1 MPRRQLHIDAA
12 KVLASHLIVLH
23 HFTVYGPL
31 AEALAVA
38 APRLTD
44 FFFDYA
50 RMAVQ
55 VFLVI
60 GGYFAAGA
68 LAPHGHVQRGQLT
81 RQVGRRY
88 LRLVLPFSVAM
99 VLVLACS
106 AVARSGLPSDFIPAA
121 PGPLQLLAHAGL
133 LHGVLDVEPLSIGIW
148 YVAIDFQLYVLMAF
162 LLWLGRRQAQWLVAL
177 VALAS
182 LLVFNLQTDGDNWAP
197 YFFGAYGMGAFAWWA
212 GHSRQAGLRLAALA
226 AAGALALLWDFRL
239 RILLALVV
247 ALWLGFARWRMARD
261 GDAHTLPAG
270 MSRAVRVLG
279 RCSYA
284 LFLTH
289 FCVILLANVAWE
301 QLQWTFSGSAGL
313 VALVAWSACVAL
325 ALAFERYVE
334 RPLSGLRLID

>member
-1 MPRRQLHIDAA
+1 MPRRHLHIDAA

-31 AEALAVA
+31 AEALDAA

-44 FFFDYA
+44 FFFEYA

-60 GGYFAAGA
+60 GGYFAASS
-68 LAPHGHVQRGQLT
+68 LAPHGHLQRSHVI

-88 LRLVLPFSVAM
+88 VRLVLPFSVAM
-99 VLVLACS
+99 LLIVVCS
-106 AVARSGLPSDFIPAA
+106 AVARGALQSEFIPTA
-121 PGPLQLLAHAGL
+121 PGLLQLLAHAGL

-182 LLVFNLQTDGDNWAP
+182 LLVFNLQADGDNWAP

-212 GHSRQAGLRLAALA
+212 GHSRDAGPRLVVLA

-239 RILLALVV
+239 RILLALAV
-247 ALWLGFARWRMARD
+247 ALWLGFARWRIAHD
-261 GDAHTLPAG
+261 AAAHTLPVYL
-270 MSRAVRVLG
+270 SRAVRVLG

-289 FCVILLANVAWE
+289 FCVILLANVAWAH
-301 QLQWTFSGSAGL
+301 LQWTFAGGAAL
-313 VALVAWSACVAL
+313 VALVAWGACVVL
-325 ALAFERYVE
+325 ALAFERYIE
-334 RPLSGLRLID
+334 RPLSGLRLFD

>member
-23 HFTVYGPL
+23 HFAVYGPL
-31 AEALAVA
+31 AEALDVA

-121 PGPLQLLAHAGL
+121 PGLWQLLAHAGL
-133 LHGVLDVEPLSIGIW
+133 VQGVLGVESLSIGIW

-162 LLWLGRRQAQWLVAL
+162 LLWFGRRQAQWLVAL
-177 VALAS
+177 VGLAS
-182 LLVFNLQTDGDNWAP
+182 LLVFNLQADGDNWAH

-212 GHSRQAGLRLAALA
+212 GHSRQAGLRLAVLA
-226 AAGALALLWDFRL
+226 TVGVLALLWDFRL
-239 RILLALVV
+239 RIVLALVV

-261 GDAHTLPAG
+261 GHAHTLPVGLAK
-270 MSRAVRVLG
+270 AVRVLG

-301 QLQWTFSGSAGL
+301 HLQWTFSGSAGL
-313 VALVAWSACVAL
+313 VALVAWGACVAL
-325 ALAFERYVE
+325 ALVFERYVE
-334 RPLSGLRLID
+334 RPLSGLRLVD

>member
-12 KVLASHLIVLH
+12 KVIASHLIVLH

-31 AEALAVA
+31 ADALDVA

-44 FFFDYA
+44 FFFEYA

-60 GGYFAAGA
+60 GGYFAASS
-68 LAPHGHVQRGQLT
+68 LAPHGYLQLSHLIRRVGQRF
-81 RQVGRRY
+81 V
-88 LRLVLPFSVAM
+88 RLVLPFSVAM
-99 VLVLACS
+99 LLVMAAS
-106 AVARSGLPSDFIPAA
+106 AVARGALQSEFIPAA
-121 PGPLQLLAHAGL
+121 PGLLQLLAHAGL
-133 LHGVLDVEPLSIGIW
+133 VHGVLGVEPLSIGIW
-148 YVAIDFQLYVLMAF
+148 YVTIDFQLYVLMAF

-177 VALAS
+177 VVLAS
-182 LLVFNLQTDGDNWAP
+182 LLVFNLQADGDNWAP

-212 GHSRQAGLRLAALA
+212 GHSRQAGTRLAALA
-226 AAGALALLWDFRL
+226 AVGTLALLWDFRL

-261 GDAHTLPAG
+261 GAAHILPIG

-289 FCVILLANVAWE
+289 FCVILLANVAWSR
-301 QLQWTFSGSAGL
+301 LHWTFAGSAGL
-313 VALVAWSACVAL
+313 VALVAWGACVAL

-334 RPLSGLRLID
+334 RPLSGLRLVD

>member
-12 KVLASHLIVLH
+12 KVLASHCIVLH

-31 AEALAVA
+31 ADALAVA
-38 APRLTD
+38 APQLTD

-60 GGYFAAGA
+60 GGYFAASS
-68 LAPHGHVQRGQLT
+68 LAPHGYVQGGQLT
-81 RQVGRRY
+81 RRIGRRY
-88 LRLVLPFSVAM
+88 VRLVLPFAVAL
-99 VLVLACS
+99 VLVMLSS
-106 AVARSGLPSDFIPAA
+106 AVARSGLQADFIPAA
-121 PGPLQLLAHAGL
+121 PGLWQLLAHAGL
-133 LHGVLDVEPLSIGIW
+133 LHGVLGVEPLSIGIW
-148 YVAIDFQLYVLMAF
+148 YVAIDFQLYVLMTF

-182 LLVFNLQTDGDNWAP
+182 LLVFNLHADGDNWAP

-226 AAGALALLWDFRL
+226 AAGVLALLWDFRL
-239 RILLALVV
+239 RILLALAV
-247 ALWLGFARWRMARD
+247 ALWLGFTRWRTARD
-261 GDAHTLPAG
+261 GAAHTLTTG
-270 MSRAVRVLG
+270 LSKVVRVLG

-289 FCVILLANVAWE
+289 FCMILLANVAWAH
-301 QLQWTFSGSAGL
+301 LQWTFAGSVGL
-313 VALVAWSACVAL
+313 VVLVAWSACVGL

-334 RPLSGLRLID
+334 RPLAGLRLVD

>member
-31 AEALAVA
+31 ADALHGA
-38 APRLTD
+38 APQLMK
-44 FFFDYA
+44 FFFEYA

-60 GGYFAAGA
+60 GGYFAAGSM
-68 LAPHGHVQRGQLT
+68 APHGHLQLSHLI
-81 RQVGRRY
+81 RRIVRRY

-106 AVARSGLPSDFIPAA
+106 AVARSGLPSEFIPAA
-121 PGPLQLLAHAGL
+121 PGLLQLLAHAGL
-133 LHGVLDVEPLSIGIW
+133 LHGVLGVEPLSIGIW

-182 LLVFNLQTDGDNWAP
+182 LLVFNLHADGDNWAP
-197 YFFGAYGMGAFAWWA
+197 YFFGAYGMGALAWWA

-226 AAGALALLWDFRL
+226 GAGALALLWDFRV
-239 RILLALVV
+239 RILLALLV

-261 GDAHTLPAG
+261 GAAHTLPEG
-270 MSRAVRVLG
+270 ISRAIRVLG

-313 VALVAWSACVAL
+313 VALAAWSACVVL

-334 RPLSGLRLID
+334 RPLSGLRLVG

>member
-1 MPRRQLHIDAA
+1 MPRRHLHIDAA

-31 AEALAVA
+31 AYALDLA

-44 FFFDYA
+44 FFFEYA

-60 GGYFAAGA
+60 GGYFAASS
-68 LAPHGHVQRGQLT
+68 LAPHGHLQFSHLIR
-81 RQVGRRY
+81 RVGRRY
-88 LRLVLPFSVAM
+88 VRLVLPFSVALL
-99 VLVLACS
+99 LVIAGS
-106 AVARSGLPSDFIPAA
+106 AVARGALQSEFIPAA
-121 PGPLQLLAHAGL
+121 PGLWQLLAHAGL
-133 LHGVLDVEPLSIGIW
+133 VQGVLGVEPLSIGIW

-182 LLVFNLQTDGDNWAP
+182 LLVFNLQADGDNWAP

-226 AAGALALLWDFRL
+226 GVGMLALLWDFRW
-239 RILLALVV
+239 RILLALAV
-247 ALWLGFARWRMARD
+247 ALWLGFARGRIVRD
-261 GDAHTLPAG
+261 EAAHTLPVSL
-270 MSRAVRVLG
+270 SRAVRVLG

-289 FCVILLANVAWE
+289 FCVILLANVAWSH
-301 QLQWTFSGSAGL
+301 LQWTFWGSAGL
-313 VALVAWSACVAL
+313 FALVAWSACVAL

-334 RPLSGLRLID
+334 RPLSGLRLVD